1 MLLAC
6 MPAPSTVPLRP
17 LYYTDDIMVHIK
29 HEGILLEKTHHE
41 FESEGV
47 LNPGCIQVG
56 NEVHVYYR
64 AFKKGNISTIGYCRL
79 DGPLD
84 VAERFEK
91 PLLVQE
97 HPFESQGLED
107 ARVVNIDGV
116 YHLTYTGYD
125 GVNALG
131 ALATSTDLTSFTKHG
146 VITPRMT
153 YKEFKYLVE
162 CCTGLSEKYLF
173 HYDLFMEHGLLK
185 NGNEILL
192 WDKDLVLFPRKLH
205 GKFAL
210 LHRIFP
216 DIQVVYYNSI
226 EELTAEFWQEYI
238 KNLADY
244 IVLAPRMYYE
254 TSHLG
259 GGCPPIETADG
270 WLLINHAVE
279 MTPQGKIYHAS
290 ASLHDIDDPTIEL
303 ARLPEPLFS
312 PQFLWEK
319 NGYISNVVFPT
330 GTAVFDEKLYIYY
343 GAADSR
349 VAVVS
354 LSIDDL
360 LLALNGSRRTLHK
373 IAL

>member
-1 MLLAC
+1 
-6 MPAPSTVPLRP
+6 
-17 LYYTDDIMVHIK
+17 MVHIK

-47 LNPGCIQVG
+47 LNPGCMQVG
-56 NEVHVYYR
+56 NEVHIYYR

-84 VAERFEK
+84 IVERLDR

-107 ARVVNIDGV
+107 PRVVNIDGV
-116 YHLTYTGYD
+116 YHMTYTGYD

-153 YKEFKYLVE
+153 YKEFKHLIE

-173 HYDLFMEHGLLK
+173 HYHIFMEHGLLK
-185 NGNEILL
+185 NGDEILL
-192 WDKDLVLFPRKLH
+192 WDKDLALFPRKLN

-226 EELTAEFWQEYI
+226 EELTAEFWQEYV
-238 KNLADY
+238 KNIMDY
-244 IVLAPRMYYE
+244 IVLAPQFHYE

-259 GGCPPIETADG
+259 AGCPPIETDDG

-279 MTPQGKIYHAS
+279 MAPQGKIYHAS

-319 NGYISNVVFPT
+319 NGYI
-330 GTAVFDEKLYIYY
+330 YY

-354 LSIDDL
+354 LAIDEL
-360 LLALNGSRRTLHK
+360 LSALNSHRRTPHK
-373 IAL
+373 VG

>member
-1 MLLAC
+1 
-6 MPAPSTVPLRP
+6 
-17 LYYTDDIMVHIK
+17 MVHIQ
-29 HEGILLEKTHHE
+29 HEGILLEKTEHE

-56 NEVHVYYR
+56 NDVHMYYR
-64 AFKKGNISTIGYCRL
+64 AFREGNISTIGYCRIG
-79 DGPLD
+79 GPLD
-84 VAERFEK
+84 VAERWDK
-91 PLLVQE
+91 PVLTHE

-107 ARVVNIDGV
+107 PRIVGIDGT
-116 YHLTYTGYD
+116 YYLTYTGYD

-146 VITPRMT
+146 VITPRID
-153 YKEFKYLVE
+153 YKEFKHLVE
-162 CCTGLSEKYLF
+162 CCTGLNEKYLF
-173 HYDLFMEHGLLK
+173 HYHIFMEHGLLK
-185 NGNEILL
+185 NGNEVLL
-192 WDKDLVLFPRKLH
+192 WDKDLALFPRKVN

-216 DIQVVYYNSI
+216 DIQVVYYDSI
-226 EELTAEFWQEYI
+226 DELTTDFWREYI
-238 KNLADY
+238 KNLEDY
-244 IVLAPRMYYE
+244 IVLSPRLYYE

-279 MTPQGKIYHAS
+279 MTPRGKIYHAS

-330 GTAVFDEKLYIYY
+330 GTALFDEKLYIYY

-349 VAVVS
+349 IAVVS
-354 LSIDDL
+354 LSLDEL
-360 LLALNGSRRTLHK
+360 LLALNRRRRTLHPTGS
-373 IAL
+373 